1 MNIDSAYQP
10 HIAAIRRP
18 PRRPRRWTAEQ
29 RERVRQAA
37 LRNKPWLKSTG
48 PRTAAGKARSAAN
61 GPNHRK
67 KRVRS
72 PEAEDAMADAKS
84 LAARMVELRQ
94 MLGG

>member
-1 MNIDSAYQP
+1 MD
-10 HIAAIRRP
+10 
-18 PRRPRRWTAEQ
+18 Q
-29 RERVRQAA
+29 RHKARQAA

-72 PEAEDAMADAKS
+72 PEAETVVADAKS
-84 LAARMVELRQ
+84 LAAQMAKLRQ